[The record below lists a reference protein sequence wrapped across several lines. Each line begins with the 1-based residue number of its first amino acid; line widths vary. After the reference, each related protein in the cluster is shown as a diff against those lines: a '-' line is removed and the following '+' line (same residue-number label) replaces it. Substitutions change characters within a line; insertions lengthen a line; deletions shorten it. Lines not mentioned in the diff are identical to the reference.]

1 MALFGSARDASLV
14 RSVNR
19 ELINNFVDME
29 VAFYKLVLED
39 SRANI
44 YDESDNKVYYS
55 PMRIP
60 CLIEKGEK
68 NYVGDDAGYDSTREG
83 FFNFLRDDLKD
94 SNIKGNIGIG
104 HTRWATHGVPNDVN
118 AHPHSDNS
126 EEFAIIHNGIIEN
139 YAEIKKDLLEEGF
152 EFKSDTDTEVVAVE
166 LSRKWN
172 GQLLKTVTDVAK
184 NLEGTYALVVTTT
197 KEEGTIVAGRLMSP
211 LVLGVGENEV
221 FLASDSAA
229 ILEHTNKMIFLEN
242 GDFVEIKNGQYKL
255 FDSELNEIE
264 REIQEIDWE
273 VSEAEKLGH
282 DHFMYKEIL
291 EQSEV
296 IERTISGRLETTSKE
311 IPIKQDEASKY
322 EKIWIV
328 ACGTAYH
335 AGLFGKDL
343 FEKVLGVPVSVELAS
358 EFRYR
363 EPIVGENDLGIV
375 ISQSGETMDTI
386 AATELLKENGA
397 HVLAL
402 VNVVGSSLARMADSV
417 FYLHV
422 GPEIGVASTKAYL
435 GMLVGQLLLAKH
447 WDSANKLD
455 VSFDEIAE
463 LPKLIEETMDCE
475 KQIKDL
481 SEKIYKKNDIYFI
494 GRGLDYALAAEGAL
508 KLKEISYLHA
518 EALAAGELKHGT
530 LALIEDG
537 TPIIV
542 TASQNHLLD
551 KTTSNVQEV
560 IARGAYVI
568 AIGDNQS
575 EKLENISDEY
585 VTLPDSNE
593 ILTTVIS
600 IIPLQFIAYHVAN
613 LNGESIDQ
621 PRNLAKS
628 VTVE

>member
-1 MALFGSARDASLV
+1 MCGIIGYSGPKEPLPI
-14 RSVNR
+14 
-19 ELINNFVDME
+19 LISG
-29 VAFYKLVLED
+29 LSRLEY
-39 SRANI
+39 R
-44 YDESDNKVYYS
+44 
-55 PMRIP
+55 
-60 CLIEKGEK
+60 
-68 NYVGDDAGYDSTREG
+68 GYDSAGVALIDGDNLSIEKKEG
-83 FFNFLRDDLKD
+83 KLSVLKEHLEGTL
-94 SNIKGNIGIG
+94 IKGNIGIG
-104 HTRWATHGVPNDVN
+104 HTRWATHGVPSDVN
-118 AHPHSDNS
+118 AHPHADNAN
-126 EEFAIIHNGIIEN
+126 EFAIIHNGIIEN
-139 YAEIKKDLLEEGF
+139 YAELKDDLIQDDYSFISE
-152 EFKSDTDTEVVAVE
+152 TDTEVVAVE

-172 GQLLKTVTDVAK
+172 GELLDTVLDVAK
-184 NLEGTYALVVTTT
+184 SLEGTYALVVTST
-197 KEEGTIVAGRLMSP
+197 KQPGTIVAGRMMSP
-211 LVLGVGENEV
+211 LVLGVGEGEV

-229 ILEHTNKMIFLEN
+229 ILEYTNKMIFLEN
-242 GDFVEIKNGQYKL
+242 GDFVEINDGNYTLYDIEK
-255 FDSELNEIE
+255 NEIT
-264 REIQEIDWE
+264 RDIQVIDWE
-273 VSEAEKLGH
+273 VSEAEKAGH

-291 EQSEV
+291 EQAEV
-296 IERTISGRLETTSKE
+296 IERTITGRIEKNSTE
-311 IPIKQDEASKY
+311 IPIHLDKAKKF

-343 FEKVLGVPVSVELAS
+343 FEKVLGIPVSVELAS

-447 WDSANKLD
+447 WDSADKLD
-455 VSFDEIAE
+455 VSFDEISE
-463 LPKLIEETMDCE
+463 LPKLIDQTMACE
-475 KQIKDL
+475 KQIKDI

-537 TPIIV
+537 TPVIV

-575 EKLENISDEY
+575 KKLENISDEY

>member
-1 MALFGSARDASLV
+1 MCGIIGYSGPKQPLPILLDGLSR
-14 RSVNR
+14 
-19 ELINNFVDME
+19 
-29 VAFYKLVLED
+29 LEY
-39 SRANI
+39 R
-44 YDESDNKVYYS
+44 
-55 PMRIP
+55 
-60 CLIEKGEK
+60 
-68 NYVGDDAGYDSTREG
+68 GYDSAGIAITDGQNLTIEKKEG
-83 FFNFLRDDLKD
+83 KLQVLKD
-94 SNIKGNIGIG
+94 HLLNKEINGNIGIG
-104 HTRWATHGVPNDVN
+104 HTRWATHGVPSDEN
-118 AHPHSDNS
+118 AHPHYDRNKD
-126 EEFAIIHNGIIEN
+126 FAIIHNGIIEN
-139 YAEIKKDLLEEGF
+139 YAEMKEELQSDDYQF
-152 EFKSDTDTEVVAVE
+152 ESETDTEVVAVE
-166 LSRKWN
+166 LSKQWTGN
-172 GQLLKTVTDVAK
+172 LLETVCKVAK
-184 NLEGTYALVVTTT
+184 ELDGTYALVVTTT
-197 KEEGTIVAGRLMSP
+197 KQSDTIVAGRMMSP
-211 LVLGVGENEV
+211 LVLGVGEGEV

-242 GDFVEIKNGQYKL
+242 GDFVEIKDGSYQL
-255 FDSELNEIE
+255 FDINMNKIS
-264 REIQEIDWE
+264 REVQEIDWK
-273 VSEAEKLGH
+273 VSEAEKSGH

-291 EQSEV
+291 EQAEV
-296 IERTISGRLETTSKE
+296 IERTITGRLEIGSEE
-311 IPIKQDEASKY
+311 IPVDLNMAKQF

-386 AATELLKENGA
+386 AATELLKENNA

-417 FYLHV
+417 LYLHV

-447 WDSANKLD
+447 WDESENLETT
-455 VSFDEIAE
+455 FDEIKQ
-463 LPKLIEETMDCE
+463 LPLLIKETLKCE
-475 KQIKDL
+475 SQIKEI
-481 SEKIYKKNDIYFI
+481 SKSINEKKDIYFI

-530 LALIEDG
+530 LALIENG
-537 TPIIV
+537 TPVIV
-542 TASQNHLLD
+542 TASQHHLLD

-560 IARGAYVI
+560 KARGAYVI
-568 AIGDNQS
+568 AIGDNS
-575 EKLENISDEY
+575 SKKLQDISNDY
-585 VTLPDSNE
+585 VTLPEASE
-593 ILTTVIS
+593 MLSTIVS
-600 IIPLQFIAYHVAN
+600 IIPLQLIAYHVAN

>member
-1 MALFGSARDASLV
+1 MCGIIGYSGQ
-14 RSVNR
+14 R
-19 ELINNFVDME
+19 EPLPILLDG
-29 VAFYKLVLED
+29 LSRLEY
-39 SRANI
+39 R
-44 YDESDNKVYYS
+44 
-55 PMRIP
+55 
-60 CLIEKGEK
+60 
-68 NYVGDDAGYDSTREG
+68 GYDSAGIAIIDGESLTIEKKEG
-83 FFNFLRDDLKD
+83 KLQVLKD
-94 SNIKGNIGIG
+94 HLEDKEINGNIGIG
-104 HTRWATHGVPNDVN
+104 HTRWATHGVPSDEN
-118 AHPHSDNS
+118 AHPHYDNNQD
-126 EEFAIIHNGIIEN
+126 FAIIHNGIIEN
-139 YAEIKKDLLEEGF
+139 YAEMKEVLLNENN
-152 EFKSDTDTEVVAVE
+152 EFKSETDTEVVAVE
-166 LSRKWN
+166 LSRQWTGN
-172 GQLLKTVTDVAK
+172 LLETVCNVAK
-184 NLEGTYALVVTTT
+184 GLEGTYALVVTTI
-197 KEEGTIVAGRLMSP
+197 KEPETIVAGRMMSP
-211 LVLGVGENEV
+211 LVLGVGEDEV

-242 GDFVEIKNGQYKL
+242 GDFVEIKNGQYQL
-255 FDSELNEIE
+255 FDIDMNEIT
-264 REIQEIDWE
+264 REVQVIDWE
-273 VSEAEKLGH
+273 VSEAEKSGH

-296 IERTISGRLETTSKE
+296 IERTITGRLELGSE
-311 IPIKQDEASKY
+311 QIPIDLEHAKKF

-343 FEKVLGVPVSVELAS
+343 FEKVLGIPVSVELAS

-363 EPIVGENDLGIV
+363 EPIVGKNDLGIV

-386 AATELLKENGA
+386 AATELLKDNGS

-417 FYLHV
+417 LYLHV

-447 WDSANKLD
+447 WDEFNKLD
-455 VSFDEIAE
+455 TSFDEISE
-463 LPKLIEETMDCE
+463 LPFLIKKALECE
-475 KQIKDL
+475 PQIKEISKSIND
-481 SEKIYKKNDIYFI
+481 KKDIYFI

-530 LALIEDG
+530 LALIEKG
-537 TPIIV
+537 TPVVV
-542 TASQNHLLD
+542 TASQHHLLD

-560 IARGAYVI
+560 KARGAFVI
-568 AIGDNQS
+568 AIGDNS
-575 EKLENISDEY
+575 SKKLQDISDNY
-585 VTLPDSNE
+585 VTLPEASE
-593 ILTTVIS
+593 MLSTIIS

>member
-1 MALFGSARDASLV
+1 MCGIIGYSGPKQPLPIL
-14 RSVNR
+14 
-19 ELINNFVDME
+19 
-29 VAFYKLVLED
+29 LEGL
-39 SRANI
+39 SRLE
-44 YDESDNKVYYS
+44 Y
-55 PMRIP
+55 R
-60 CLIEKGEK
+60 
-68 NYVGDDAGYDSTREG
+68 GYDSAGIAITDGPNLTIEKKEG
-83 FFNFLRDDLKD
+83 KLQVLKD
-94 SNIKGNIGIG
+94 HLLDKEINGNIGIG
-104 HTRWATHGVPNDVN
+104 HTRWATHGVPSDEN
-118 AHPHSDNS
+118 AHPHYDRNKD
-126 EEFAIIHNGIIEN
+126 FAIIHNGIIEN
-139 YAEIKKDLLEEGF
+139 YAEMKEELQSDDYQF
-152 EFKSDTDTEVVAVE
+152 ESETDTEVVAVE
-166 LSRKWN
+166 LSKQWTGN
-172 GQLLKTVTDVAK
+172 LLETVCKVAK
-184 NLEGTYALVVTTT
+184 ELDGTYALVVTTT
-197 KEEGTIVAGRLMSP
+197 KQSDTIVAGRMMSP
-211 LVLGVGENEV
+211 LVLGVGEGEV

-242 GDFVEIKNGQYKL
+242 GDFVEIKDGSYQL
-255 FDSELNEIE
+255 FDINMNKIS
-264 REIQEIDWE
+264 REVQEIDWK
-273 VSEAEKLGH
+273 VSEAEKSGH

-291 EQSEV
+291 EQAEV
-296 IERTISGRLETTSKE
+296 IERTITGRLEIGSEE
-311 IPIKQDEASKY
+311 IPVDLNKAKQF

-363 EPIVGENDLGIV
+363 EPIVGKNDLGIV

-386 AATELLKENGA
+386 AATELLKENNA

-417 FYLHV
+417 LYLHV

-447 WDSANKLD
+447 WDESENLETT
-455 VSFDEIAE
+455 FDEIKQ
-463 LPKLIEETMDCE
+463 LPSLIKETLKCE
-475 KQIKDL
+475 TQIKEI
-481 SEKIYKKNDIYFI
+481 SKSINEKKDIYFI

-530 LALIEDG
+530 LALIENG
-537 TPIIV
+537 TPVIV
-542 TASQNHLLD
+542 TASQHHLLD

-560 IARGAYVI
+560 KARGAYVI
-568 AIGDNQS
+568 AIGDNS
-575 EKLENISDEY
+575 SKKLQDISNDY
-585 VTLPDSNE
+585 VTLPEASE
-593 ILTTVIS
+593 MLSTIVS

>member
-1 MALFGSARDASLV
+1 MCGIVGYSGPKEPLPI
-14 RSVNR
+14 
-19 ELINNFVDME
+19 LING
-29 VAFYKLVLED
+29 LSRLEY
-39 SRANI
+39 R
-44 YDESDNKVYYS
+44 
-55 PMRIP
+55 
-60 CLIEKGEK
+60 
-68 NYVGDDAGYDSTREG
+68 GYDSAGIAISDGSKITIEKKEG
-83 FFNFLRDDLKD
+83 KLNVLKD
-94 SNIKGNIGIG
+94 HLKNNPVSGNIGIG

-118 AHPHSDNS
+118 AHPHSDNG
-126 EEFAIIHNGIIEN
+126 EEFAVIHNGIIEN
-139 YAEIKKDLLEEGF
+139 YAEIKKDLLKEGF
-152 EFKSDTDTEVVAVE
+152 VFKSDTDTEVVAVE

-172 GQLLKTVTDVAK
+172 GELLKTVIDVAK
-184 NLEGTYALVVTTT
+184 TLDGTYALVVTTT

-211 LVLGVGENEV
+211 LVLGVGDNEV

-229 ILEHTNKMIFLEN
+229 ILEHTKKMIFLEN

-255 FDSELNEIE
+255 FDSDLNEIE

-273 VSEAEKLGH
+273 VSEAEKAGY

-291 EQSEV
+291 EQAEV
-296 IERTISGRLETTSKE
+296 IERTISGRLEIGSEE
-311 IPIKQDEASKY
+311 IPIDLNKAKGF

-386 AATELLKENGA
+386 AATELLKENGS

-447 WDSANKLD
+447 WDSEGKLD
-455 VSFDEIAE
+455 TSFDEIKQ
-463 LPKLIEETMDCE
+463 LPSLIEKTFECE
-475 KQIKDL
+475 DQVK
-481 SEKIYKKNDIYFI
+481 KISNSINNKNDIYFI

-530 LALIEDG
+530 LALIEEG

-542 TASQNHLLD
+542 TASQHHLLD

-560 IARGAYVI
+560 KARGAYVI
-568 AIGDNQS
+568 AVGDS
-575 EKLENISDEY
+575 TSKKLQDISNDY
-585 VTLPDSNE
+585 ITLPEASE
-593 ILTTVIS
+593 MLSTVIS

>member
-1 MALFGSARDASLV
+1 MCGIIGYSGPKEPLPI
-14 RSVNR
+14 
-19 ELINNFVDME
+19 LISG
-29 VAFYKLVLED
+29 LSRLEY
-39 SRANI
+39 R
-44 YDESDNKVYYS
+44 
-55 PMRIP
+55 
-60 CLIEKGEK
+60 
-68 NYVGDDAGYDSTREG
+68 GYDSAGVALIDGDNLSIEKKEG
-83 FFNFLRDDLKD
+83 KLSVLKEHLEGTL
-94 SNIKGNIGIG
+94 IKGNIGIG
-104 HTRWATHGVPNDVN
+104 HTRWATHGVPSDVN
-118 AHPHSDNS
+118 AHPHADNAN
-126 EEFAIIHNGIIEN
+126 EFAIIHNGIIEN
-139 YAEIKKDLLEEGF
+139 YAELKDDLIQDDYSFISE
-152 EFKSDTDTEVVAVE
+152 TDTEVVAVE

-172 GQLLKTVTDVAK
+172 GELLDTVLDVAK
-184 NLEGTYALVVTTT
+184 SLDGTYALVVTST
-197 KEEGTIVAGRLMSP
+197 KQPGTIVAGRMMSP
-211 LVLGVGENEV
+211 LVLGVGEGEV

-229 ILEHTNKMIFLEN
+229 ILEYTNKMIFLEN
-242 GDFVEIKNGQYKL
+242 GDFVEINDGNYTLYDIEK
-255 FDSELNEIE
+255 NEIT
-264 REIQEIDWE
+264 RDIQVIDWE
-273 VSEAEKLGH
+273 VSEAEKAGH

-291 EQSEV
+291 EQAEV
-296 IERTISGRLETTSKE
+296 IERTITGRIEKNSTE
-311 IPIKQDEASKY
+311 IPIHLDKAKKF

-447 WDSANKLD
+447 WDSADKLD
-455 VSFDEIAE
+455 VSFDEISE
-463 LPKLIEETMDCE
+463 LPKLIDQTMACE
-475 KQIKDL
+475 KQIKDI

-537 TPIIV
+537 TPVIV

>member
-1 MALFGSARDASLV
+1 MCGIVGYSGPKEPLPILLGGLSR
-14 RSVNR
+14 
-19 ELINNFVDME
+19 
-29 VAFYKLVLED
+29 LEY
-39 SRANI
+39 R
-44 YDESDNKVYYS
+44 
-55 PMRIP
+55 
-60 CLIEKGEK
+60 
-68 NYVGDDAGYDSTREG
+68 GYDSAGIAILNNTDLIVEKKEG
-83 FFNFLRDDLKD
+83 KLSSLVQHLKGKT
-94 SNIKGNIGIG
+94 IKGNIGIG
-104 HTRWATHGVPNDVN
+104 HTRWATHGVPSDKN
-118 AHPHSDNS
+118 AHPHSDNQN
-126 EEFAIIHNGIIEN
+126 EFAIIHNGIVEN
-139 YAEIKKDLLEEGF
+139 YSEMKNELIEQGYTF
-152 EFKSDTDTEVVAVE
+152 SSDTDTEVVAVE
-166 LSRKWN
+166 LSKEWS
-172 GQLLKTVTDVAK
+172 GDLLETVLNVAK
-184 NLEGTYALVVTTT
+184 KLEGTYALVVTTV
-197 KEEGTIVAGRLMSP
+197 KQPDVIVAGRMMSP
-211 LVLGVGENEV
+211 LVLGVGDDEV

-242 GDFVEIKNGQYKL
+242 GDFVKIENGRFEL
-255 FDSELNEIE
+255 FDINKNKIS
-264 REIQEIDWE
+264 REIQVIDWE
-273 VSEAEKLGH
+273 VSEAEKGGH

-291 EQSEV
+291 EQPEV
-296 IERTISGRLETTSKE
+296 IERTISGRLAGIESDIPISKE
-311 IPIKQDEASKY
+311 EAQKF

-363 EPIVGENDLGIV
+363 EPIVGKNDLGIV

-386 AATELLKENGA
+386 AATELLKENDA
-397 HVLAL
+397 HVLAF

-417 FYLHV
+417 LYLHV

-435 GMLVGQLLLAKH
+435 GMLIGQLLVAKH
-447 WDSANKLD
+447 WDEENKLNI
-455 VSFDEIAE
+455 SYDEINE
-463 LPKLIEETMDCE
+463 LPKLIQETLNCE
-475 KQIKDL
+475 DQIKSL
-481 SEKIYKKNDIYFI
+481 SKKISKKKDIYFI

-530 LALIEDG
+530 LALIEDD
-537 TPIIV
+537 TPVIV

-568 AIGDNQS
+568 SIGDNS
-575 EKLENISDEY
+575 SKKLEDISNQY
-585 VTLPDSNE
+585 VTLP
-593 ILTTVIS
+593 TTSEVLSTIIS

>member
-1 MALFGSARDASLV
+1 MCGIIGYSGQRKPLPILLDGLSR
-14 RSVNR
+14 
-19 ELINNFVDME
+19 
-29 VAFYKLVLED
+29 LEY
-39 SRANI
+39 R
-44 YDESDNKVYYS
+44 
-55 PMRIP
+55 
-60 CLIEKGEK
+60 
-68 NYVGDDAGYDSTREG
+68 GYDSAGIAIIDGESLTIEKKEG
-83 FFNFLRDDLKD
+83 KLQVLKD
-94 SNIKGNIGIG
+94 HLVDKEINGNIGIG
-104 HTRWATHGVPNDVN
+104 HTRWATHGVPSDEN
-118 AHPHSDNS
+118 AHPHYDNNQD
-126 EEFAIIHNGIIEN
+126 FAIIHNGIIEN
-139 YAEIKKDLLEEGF
+139 YAEMKEVLLNENN
-152 EFKSDTDTEVVAVE
+152 EFKSETDTEVVAVE
-166 LSRKWN
+166 LSRQWTGN
-172 GQLLKTVTDVAK
+172 LLETVCNVAK
-184 NLEGTYALVVTTT
+184 GLEGTYALVVTTI
-197 KEEGTIVAGRLMSP
+197 KEPETIVAGRMMSP
-211 LVLGVGENEV
+211 LVLGVGEDEV

-242 GDFVEIKNGQYKL
+242 GDFVEIKNGQYQL
-255 FDSELNEIE
+255 FDIDMNEIT
-264 REIQEIDWE
+264 REVQIIDWE
-273 VSEAEKLGH
+273 VSEAEKSGH

-296 IERTISGRLETTSKE
+296 IERTITGRLELGSE
-311 IPIKQDEASKY
+311 QIPIDLEHAKKF

-343 FEKVLGVPVSVELAS
+343 FEKVLGIPVSVELAS

-363 EPIVGENDLGIV
+363 EPIVGKNDLGIV

-386 AATELLKENGA
+386 AATELLKDNGS

-417 FYLHV
+417 LYLHV

-447 WDSANKLD
+447 WDEFNKLET
-455 VSFDEIAE
+455 SFDEISE
-463 LPKLIEETMDCE
+463 LPFLIRKALECE
-475 KQIKDL
+475 PQIKEISKSIND
-481 SEKIYKKNDIYFI
+481 KKDIYFI

-530 LALIEDG
+530 LALIEKG
-537 TPIIV
+537 TPVVV
-542 TASQNHLLD
+542 TASQHHLLD

-560 IARGAYVI
+560 KARGAYVI
-568 AIGDNQS
+568 AIGDNS
-575 EKLENISDEY
+575 SKKLQDISDNY
-585 VTLPDSNE
+585 VTLPEASE
-593 ILTTVIS
+593 MLSTIIS

>member
-1 MALFGSARDASLV
+1 MCGIVGYSGPKEPLPILLGGLSR
-14 RSVNR
+14 
-19 ELINNFVDME
+19 
-29 VAFYKLVLED
+29 LEY
-39 SRANI
+39 R
-44 YDESDNKVYYS
+44 
-55 PMRIP
+55 
-60 CLIEKGEK
+60 
-68 NYVGDDAGYDSTREG
+68 GYDSSGIAILNNNELIVEKKEG
-83 FFNFLRDDLKD
+83 KLSSLIQHLDGKT
-94 SNIKGNIGIG
+94 IKGSIGIG
-104 HTRWATHGVPNDVN
+104 HTRWATHGVPSDKN
-118 AHPHSDNS
+118 AHPHSDNQN
-126 EEFAIIHNGIIEN
+126 EFAIIHNGIVEN
-139 YAEIKKDLLEEGF
+139 YSEMKNELIEQGYTF
-152 EFKSDTDTEVVAVE
+152 SSDTDTEVVAVE
-166 LSRKWN
+166 LSKEWS
-172 GQLLKTVTDVAK
+172 GDLLETVLNVAK
-184 NLEGTYALVVTTT
+184 KLEGTYALVVTTV
-197 KEEGTIVAGRLMSP
+197 KQPDVIVAGRMMSP
-211 LVLGVGENEV
+211 LVLGVGDDEV

-242 GDFVEIKNGQYKL
+242 GDFVKIENGHFEL
-255 FDSELNEIE
+255 FDINKNKIS
-264 REIQEIDWE
+264 REIQVIDWE
-273 VSEAEKLGH
+273 VSEAEKGGH

-291 EQSEV
+291 EQPEV
-296 IERTISGRLETTSKE
+296 IERTISGRLAGIESDIPISKE
-311 IPIKQDEASKY
+311 EAQKF

-363 EPIVGENDLGIV
+363 EPIVGKNDLGIV

-386 AATELLKENGA
+386 AATELLKENDA
-397 HVLAL
+397 HVLAF
-402 VNVVGSSLARMADSV
+402 VNVVGSSLARIADSV
-417 FYLHV
+417 LYLHV

-435 GMLVGQLLLAKH
+435 GMLIGQLLVAKH
-447 WDSANKLD
+447 WDEENKLNI
-455 VSFDEIAE
+455 SYDEINE
-463 LPKLIEETMDCE
+463 LPKLIQETLNCE
-475 KQIKDL
+475 DQIKSL
-481 SEKIYKKNDIYFI
+481 SKKISKKKDIYFI

-530 LALIEDG
+530 LALIEDD
-537 TPIIV
+537 TPVIV

-568 AIGDNQS
+568 SIGDNS
-575 EKLENISDEY
+575 SKKLEDISNEY
-585 VTLPDSNE
+585 VTLP
-593 ILTTVIS
+593 TTSEVLSTIIS

>member
-1 MALFGSARDASLV
+1 MCGIIGYSGPKEPLPI
-14 RSVNR
+14 
-19 ELINNFVDME
+19 LISG
-29 VAFYKLVLED
+29 LSRLEY
-39 SRANI
+39 R
-44 YDESDNKVYYS
+44 
-55 PMRIP
+55 
-60 CLIEKGEK
+60 
-68 NYVGDDAGYDSTREG
+68 GYDSAGVALIDGDNLSIEKKEG
-83 FFNFLRDDLKD
+83 KLSVLKEHLEGTL
-94 SNIKGNIGIG
+94 IKGNIGIG
-104 HTRWATHGVPNDVN
+104 HTRWATHGVPSDVN
-118 AHPHSDNS
+118 AHPHADNAN
-126 EEFAIIHNGIIEN
+126 EFAIIHNGIIEN
-139 YAEIKKDLLEEGF
+139 YAELKDDLIQDDYSFISE
-152 EFKSDTDTEVVAVE
+152 TDTEVVAVE

-172 GQLLKTVTDVAK
+172 GELLDTVLDVAK
-184 NLEGTYALVVTTT
+184 SLEGTYALVVTST
-197 KEEGTIVAGRLMSP
+197 KQPGTIVAGRMMSP
-211 LVLGVGENEV
+211 LVLGVGEGEV

-229 ILEHTNKMIFLEN
+229 ILEYTNKMIFLEN
-242 GDFVEIKNGQYKL
+242 GDFVEINDGNYTLYDIEK
-255 FDSELNEIE
+255 NEIT
-264 REIQEIDWE
+264 RDIQVIDWE
-273 VSEAEKLGH
+273 VSEAEKAGH

-291 EQSEV
+291 EQAEV
-296 IERTISGRLETTSKE
+296 IERTITGRIEKNSTE
-311 IPIKQDEASKY
+311 IPIHIDKAKKF

-343 FEKVLGVPVSVELAS
+343 FEKVLGIPVSVELAS

-447 WDSANKLD
+447 WDSADKLD
-455 VSFDEIAE
+455 VSFDEISE
-463 LPKLIEETMDCE
+463 LPKLIDQTMACE
-475 KQIKDL
+475 KQIKDI

-537 TPIIV
+537 TPVIV

-575 EKLENISDEY
+575 KKLENISDEY

>member
-1 MALFGSARDASLV
+1 MCGIIGYSGPKQPLPILLGGLSR
-14 RSVNR
+14 
-19 ELINNFVDME
+19 
-29 VAFYKLVLED
+29 LEY
-39 SRANI
+39 R
-44 YDESDNKVYYS
+44 
-55 PMRIP
+55 
-60 CLIEKGEK
+60 
-68 NYVGDDAGYDSTREG
+68 GYDSAGIAISDGENIIIEKKEG
-83 FFNFLRDDLKD
+83 KLQVLKD
-94 SNIKGNIGIG
+94 HLLDTKIKGNIGIG
-104 HTRWATHGVPNDVN
+104 HTRWATHGVPSDEN
-118 AHPHSDNS
+118 AHPHYDNNQD
-126 EEFAIIHNGIIEN
+126 FAIIHNGIIEN
-139 YAEIKKDLLEEGF
+139 YAEIKEELQKEDYQF
-152 EFKSDTDTEVVAVE
+152 ESETDTEVVAVE
-166 LSRKWN
+166 LSRQWTGN
-172 GQLLKTVTDVAK
+172 LLETVCKVAK
-184 NLEGTYALVVTTT
+184 ELDGTYALVVTTT
-197 KEEGTIVAGRLMSP
+197 KQSNTIVAGRMMSP
-211 LVLGVGENEV
+211 LVLGVGDGEV

-242 GDFVEIKNGQYKL
+242 GDFVEIKNGNYQL
-255 FDSELNEIE
+255 FDINMNKVT
-264 REIQEIDWE
+264 RDIQEIDWE
-273 VSEAEKLGH
+273 VSEAEKSGH
-282 DHFMYKEIL
+282 DHYMYKEIL

-296 IERTISGRLETTSKE
+296 IERTIAGRLEVGSEE
-311 IPIKQDEASKY
+311 IPIDLKKAKQF

-386 AATELLKENGA
+386 AATELLKENNS

-417 FYLHV
+417 LYLHV

-447 WDSANKLD
+447 WDESNKLETT
-455 VSFDEIAE
+455 FNEIKQ
-463 LPKLIEETMDCE
+463 LPSLIKETLKCE
-475 KQIKDL
+475 AQIKEI
-481 SEKIYKKNDIYFI
+481 SKSINEKKDIYFI

-530 LALIEDG
+530 LALIQDG
-537 TPIIV
+537 TPVIV
-542 TASQNHLLD
+542 TASQHHLLD

-560 IARGAYVI
+560 KARGAYVI
-568 AIGDNQS
+568 AIGDNS
-575 EKLENISDEY
+575 SKKLKDISDDY
-585 VTLPDSNE
+585 VTLPEASE
-593 ILTTVIS
+593 MLSTIVS

>member
-1 MALFGSARDASLV
+1 MCGIVGYSGPKEPLPILLGGLSRLEYRGYDSAGIAILNNNDLIVEKKEGKLASLV
-14 RSVNR
+14 QH
-19 ELINNFVDME
+19 
-29 VAFYKLVLED
+29 LEG
-39 SRANI
+39 
-44 YDESDNKVYYS
+44 K
-55 PMRIP
+55 
-60 CLIEKGEK
+60 
-68 NYVGDDAGYDSTREG
+68 T
-83 FFNFLRDDLKD
+83 
-94 SNIKGNIGIG
+94 IKGNIGIG
-104 HTRWATHGVPNDVN
+104 HTRWATHGVPSDKN
-118 AHPHSDNS
+118 AHPHSDNQN
-126 EEFAIIHNGIIEN
+126 EFAIIHNGIVEN
-139 YAEIKKDLLEEGF
+139 YSEMKNELIEQGYTF
-152 EFKSDTDTEVVAVE
+152 SSDTDTEVVAVE
-166 LSRKWN
+166 LSKEWS
-172 GQLLKTVTDVAK
+172 GDLLETVLNVAK
-184 NLEGTYALVVTTT
+184 KLEGTYALVVTTV
-197 KEEGTIVAGRLMSP
+197 KQPDVIVAGRMMSP
-211 LVLGVGENEV
+211 LVLGVGDDEV

-242 GDFVEIKNGQYKL
+242 GDFVKIENGHFEL
-255 FDSELNEIE
+255 FDINKNKIS
-264 REIQEIDWE
+264 REIQVIDWE
-273 VSEAEKLGH
+273 VSEAEKGGH

-291 EQSEV
+291 EQPEV
-296 IERTISGRLETTSKE
+296 IERTISGRLAGIESD
-311 IPIKQDEASKY
+311 IPINREEAQKF

-363 EPIVGENDLGIV
+363 EPIVGKNDLGIV

-386 AATELLKENGA
+386 AATELLKENDA
-397 HVLAL
+397 HVLAF
-402 VNVVGSSLARMADSV
+402 VNVVGSSLARIADSV
-417 FYLHV
+417 LYLHV

-435 GMLVGQLLLAKH
+435 GMLIGQLLVAKH
-447 WDSANKLD
+447 WDEENKLNI
-455 VSFDEIAE
+455 SYDEINE
-463 LPKLIEETMDCE
+463 LPKLIQETLNCE
-475 KQIKDL
+475 DQIKSL
-481 SEKIYKKNDIYFI
+481 SKKISKKKDIYFI

-530 LALIEDG
+530 LALIEDD
-537 TPIIV
+537 TPVIV

-568 AIGDNQS
+568 SIGDNS
-575 EKLENISDEY
+575 SKKLEDISNEY
-585 VTLPDSNE
+585 VTLP
-593 ILTTVIS
+593 TTSEVLSTIIS

>member
-1 MALFGSARDASLV
+1 MCGIIGYSGPKQPLPILLAGLSR
-14 RSVNR
+14 
-19 ELINNFVDME
+19 
-29 VAFYKLVLED
+29 LEY
-39 SRANI
+39 R
-44 YDESDNKVYYS
+44 
-55 PMRIP
+55 
-60 CLIEKGEK
+60 
-68 NYVGDDAGYDSTREG
+68 GYDSAGIAITDGKNLIIEKKQG
-83 FFNFLRDDLKD
+83 KLQVLKD
-94 SNIKGNIGIG
+94 HLSDKKINGNIGIG
-104 HTRWATHGVPNDVN
+104 HTRWATHGVPSDEN
-118 AHPHSDNS
+118 AHPHYDNNQD
-126 EEFAIIHNGIIEN
+126 FAIIHNGIIEN
-139 YAEIKKDLLEEGF
+139 YDEMKEELLKEDYQF
-152 EFKSDTDTEVVAVE
+152 ESETDTEVVAVE
-166 LSRKWN
+166 LSKRWTGN
-172 GQLLKTVTDVAK
+172 LLETVCQVAK
-184 NLEGTYALVVTTT
+184 NLDGTYALVVTTV
-197 KEEGTIVAGRLMSP
+197 KQPDTIVAGRMMSP
-211 LVLGVGENEV
+211 LVLGVGEGEV

-242 GDFVEIKNGQYKL
+242 GDFVEIKDGNYEL
-255 FDSELNEIE
+255 FDINMNKIS

-273 VSEAEKLGH
+273 VSEAEKSGH

-291 EQSEV
+291 EQAEV
-296 IERTISGRLETTSKE
+296 IERTITGRLEVGSEE
-311 IPIKQDEASKY
+311 IPVDLKQAKEF

-343 FEKVLGVPVSVELAS
+343 FEKVLGVSVSVELAS

-363 EPIVGENDLGIV
+363 EPIVGENDLAIV

-386 AATELLKENGA
+386 AATELLKENNA

-417 FYLHV
+417 LYLHV

-447 WDSANKLD
+447 WDESSKLETT
-455 VSFDEIAE
+455 FEEIKQ
-463 LPKLIEETMDCE
+463 LPSLIKETLKCE
-475 KQIKDL
+475 SEIKEI
-481 SEKIYKKNDIYFI
+481 SKSINNHKDIYFI

-537 TPIIV
+537 TPVIV
-542 TASQNHLLD
+542 TASQHHLLD

-560 IARGAYVI
+560 KARGAFVI
-568 AIGDNQS
+568 AIGNNS
-575 EKLENISDEY
+575 SKKLQDISNDY
-585 VTLPDSNE
+585 VTLPEASE
-593 ILTTVIS
+593 MLSTIVS

>member
-1 MALFGSARDASLV
+1 MCGIVGYSGPKEPLPILLGGLSR
-14 RSVNR
+14 
-19 ELINNFVDME
+19 
-29 VAFYKLVLED
+29 LEY
-39 SRANI
+39 R
-44 YDESDNKVYYS
+44 
-55 PMRIP
+55 
-60 CLIEKGEK
+60 
-68 NYVGDDAGYDSTREG
+68 GYDSSGIAILNNNELIVEKKEG
-83 FFNFLRDDLKD
+83 KLSSLIQHLDGKT
-94 SNIKGNIGIG
+94 IKGSIGIG
-104 HTRWATHGVPNDVN
+104 HTRWATHGVPSDKN
-118 AHPHSDNS
+118 AHPHSDNQN
-126 EEFAIIHNGIIEN
+126 EFAIIHNGIVEN
-139 YAEIKKDLLEEGF
+139 YSEMKNELIEQGYTF
-152 EFKSDTDTEVVAVE
+152 SSDTDTEVVAVE
-166 LSRKWN
+166 LSKEWS
-172 GQLLKTVTDVAK
+172 GDLLETVLNVAK
-184 NLEGTYALVVTTT
+184 KLEGTYALVVTTV
-197 KEEGTIVAGRLMSP
+197 KQPDVIVAGRMMSP
-211 LVLGVGENEV
+211 LVLGVGDDEV

-242 GDFVEIKNGQYKL
+242 GDFVKIENGHFEL
-255 FDSELNEIE
+255 FDINKNKIS
-264 REIQEIDWE
+264 REIQVIDWE
-273 VSEAEKLGH
+273 VSEAEKGGH

-291 EQSEV
+291 EQPEV
-296 IERTISGRLETTSKE
+296 IERTISGRLAGSESDIPISKE
-311 IPIKQDEASKY
+311 EAQKF

-363 EPIVGENDLGIV
+363 EPIVGKNDLGIV

-386 AATELLKENGA
+386 AATELLKENDA
-397 HVLAL
+397 HVLAF

-417 FYLHV
+417 LYLHV

-435 GMLVGQLLLAKH
+435 GMLIGQLLVAKH
-447 WDSANKLD
+447 WDEENKLNI
-455 VSFDEIAE
+455 SYDEING
-463 LPKLIEETMDCE
+463 LPKLIQETLNCE
-475 KQIKDL
+475 DQIKRL
-481 SEKIYKKNDIYFI
+481 SKKISKKKDIYFI

-530 LALIEDG
+530 LALIEDD
-537 TPIIV
+537 TPVIV

-568 AIGDNQS
+568 SIGDNS
-575 EKLENISDEY
+575 SKKLEDISNEY
-585 VTLPDSNE
+585 VTLP
-593 ILTTVIS
+593 TTSEVLSTIIS

>member
-1 MALFGSARDASLV
+1 MCGIIGYSGPKQPLPILLDGLSR
-14 RSVNR
+14 
-19 ELINNFVDME
+19 
-29 VAFYKLVLED
+29 LEY
-39 SRANI
+39 R
-44 YDESDNKVYYS
+44 
-55 PMRIP
+55 
-60 CLIEKGEK
+60 
-68 NYVGDDAGYDSTREG
+68 GYDSAGIAITDGQNLTIEKKEG
-83 FFNFLRDDLKD
+83 KLQVLKD
-94 SNIKGNIGIG
+94 HLLDKEINGNIGIG
-104 HTRWATHGVPNDVN
+104 HTRWATHGVPSDEN
-118 AHPHSDNS
+118 AHPHYDRNKD
-126 EEFAIIHNGIIEN
+126 FAIIHNGIIEN
-139 YAEIKKDLLEEGF
+139 YAEMKEELQSDDYQF
-152 EFKSDTDTEVVAVE
+152 ESETDTEVVAVE
-166 LSRKWN
+166 LSKQWTGN
-172 GQLLKTVTDVAK
+172 LLETVCKVAK
-184 NLEGTYALVVTTT
+184 ELDGTYALVVTTT
-197 KEEGTIVAGRLMSP
+197 KQSDTIVAGRMMSP
-211 LVLGVGENEV
+211 LVLGVGEGEV

-242 GDFVEIKNGQYKL
+242 GDFVEIKDGSYQL
-255 FDSELNEIE
+255 FDINMNKIS
-264 REIQEIDWE
+264 REVQEIDWK
-273 VSEAEKLGH
+273 VSEAEKSGH

-291 EQSEV
+291 EQAEV
-296 IERTISGRLETTSKE
+296 IERTITGRLEIGSEE
-311 IPIKQDEASKY
+311 IPVDLNKAKQF

-386 AATELLKENGA
+386 AATELLKENNA

-417 FYLHV
+417 LYLHV

-447 WDSANKLD
+447 WDESENLETT
-455 VSFDEIAE
+455 FDEIKQ
-463 LPKLIEETMDCE
+463 LPFLIKETLKCE
-475 KQIKDL
+475 SQIKEI
-481 SEKIYKKNDIYFI
+481 SKSINEKKDIYFI

-530 LALIEDG
+530 LALIENG
-537 TPIIV
+537 TPVIV
-542 TASQNHLLD
+542 TASQHHLLD

-560 IARGAYVI
+560 KARGAYVI
-568 AIGDNQS
+568 AIGDNS
-575 EKLENISDEY
+575 SKKLQDISNDY
-585 VTLPDSNE
+585 VTLPEASE
-593 ILTTVIS
+593 MLSTIVS

>member
-1 MALFGSARDASLV
+1 MCGIIGYSGPKQPLPIL
-14 RSVNR
+14 
-19 ELINNFVDME
+19 
-29 VAFYKLVLED
+29 LEGL
-39 SRANI
+39 SRLE
-44 YDESDNKVYYS
+44 Y
-55 PMRIP
+55 R
-60 CLIEKGEK
+60 
-68 NYVGDDAGYDSTREG
+68 GYDSAGIAITDGPNLTIEKKEG
-83 FFNFLRDDLKD
+83 KLQVLKD
-94 SNIKGNIGIG
+94 HLLNKEINGNIGIG
-104 HTRWATHGVPNDVN
+104 HTRWATHGVPSDEN
-118 AHPHSDNS
+118 AHPHYDRNKD
-126 EEFAIIHNGIIEN
+126 FAIIHNGIIEN
-139 YAEIKKDLLEEGF
+139 YAEMKEELQSDDYQF
-152 EFKSDTDTEVVAVE
+152 ESETDTEVVAVE
-166 LSRKWN
+166 LSKQWTGN
-172 GQLLKTVTDVAK
+172 LLETVCKVAK
-184 NLEGTYALVVTTT
+184 ELDGTYALVVTTT
-197 KEEGTIVAGRLMSP
+197 KQSDTIVAGRMMSP
-211 LVLGVGENEV
+211 LVLGVGEGEV

-242 GDFVEIKNGQYKL
+242 GDFVEIKDGSYQL
-255 FDSELNEIE
+255 FDINMNKIS
-264 REIQEIDWE
+264 REVQEIDWE
-273 VSEAEKLGH
+273 VSEAEKSGH

-291 EQSEV
+291 EQAEV
-296 IERTISGRLETTSKE
+296 IERTITGRLEIGSEE
-311 IPIKQDEASKY
+311 IPVDLNKAKQF

-363 EPIVGENDLGIV
+363 EPIVGKNDLGIV

-386 AATELLKENGA
+386 AATELLKENNA

-417 FYLHV
+417 LYLHV

-447 WDSANKLD
+447 WDESENLETT
-455 VSFDEIAE
+455 FDEIKQ
-463 LPKLIEETMDCE
+463 LPSLIKETLKCE
-475 KQIKDL
+475 TQIKEI
-481 SEKIYKKNDIYFI
+481 SKSMNEKKDIYFI

-530 LALIEDG
+530 LALIENG
-537 TPIIV
+537 TPVIV
-542 TASQNHLLD
+542 TASQHHLLD

-560 IARGAYVI
+560 KARGAYVI
-568 AIGDNQS
+568 AIGDNS
-575 EKLENISDEY
+575 SKKLQDISNDY
-585 VTLPDSNE
+585 VTLPEASE
-593 ILTTVIS
+593 MLSTIVS

>member
-1 MALFGSARDASLV
+1 MCGIIGYSGPKQPLPILLDGLSR
-14 RSVNR
+14 
-19 ELINNFVDME
+19 
-29 VAFYKLVLED
+29 LEY
-39 SRANI
+39 R
-44 YDESDNKVYYS
+44 
-55 PMRIP
+55 
-60 CLIEKGEK
+60 
-68 NYVGDDAGYDSTREG
+68 GYDSAGIAITDGQNLTIEKKEG
-83 FFNFLRDDLKD
+83 KLQVLKD
-94 SNIKGNIGIG
+94 HLFDKEINGNIGIG
-104 HTRWATHGVPNDVN
+104 HTRWATHGVPSDEN
-118 AHPHSDNS
+118 AHPHYDRNKD
-126 EEFAIIHNGIIEN
+126 FAIIHNGIIEN
-139 YAEIKKDLLEEGF
+139 YAEMKEKLQSDDYQF
-152 EFKSDTDTEVVAVE
+152 ESETDTEVVAVE
-166 LSRKWN
+166 LSKQWTGN
-172 GQLLKTVTDVAK
+172 LLETVCKVAK
-184 NLEGTYALVVTTT
+184 ELDGTYALVVTTT
-197 KEEGTIVAGRLMSP
+197 KQSDTIVAGRMMSP
-211 LVLGVGENEV
+211 LVLGVGEGEV

-242 GDFVEIKNGQYKL
+242 GDFVEIKDGSYQL
-255 FDSELNEIE
+255 FDINMNKIS
-264 REIQEIDWE
+264 REVQEIDWK
-273 VSEAEKLGH
+273 VSEAEKSGH

-291 EQSEV
+291 EQAEV
-296 IERTISGRLETTSKE
+296 IERTITGRLEIGSEE
-311 IPIKQDEASKY
+311 IPVDLNKAKQF

-386 AATELLKENGA
+386 AATELLKENNA

-417 FYLHV
+417 LYLHV

-447 WDSANKLD
+447 WDESENLETT
-455 VSFDEIAE
+455 FDEIKQ
-463 LPKLIEETMDCE
+463 LPSLIKETLKCE
-475 KQIKDL
+475 TQIKEI
-481 SEKIYKKNDIYFI
+481 SKSINEKKDIYFI

-530 LALIEDG
+530 LALIENG
-537 TPIIV
+537 TPVIV
-542 TASQNHLLD
+542 TASQHHLLD

-560 IARGAYVI
+560 KARGAYVI
-568 AIGDNQS
+568 AIGDNS
-575 EKLENISDEY
+575 SKKLQDISNDY
-585 VTLPDSNE
+585 VTLPEASE
-593 ILTTVIS
+593 MLSTIVS

>member
-1 MALFGSARDASLV
+1 MCGIIGYSGQ
-14 RSVNR
+14 R
-19 ELINNFVDME
+19 EPLPILLDG
-29 VAFYKLVLED
+29 LSRLEY
-39 SRANI
+39 R
-44 YDESDNKVYYS
+44 
-55 PMRIP
+55 
-60 CLIEKGEK
+60 
-68 NYVGDDAGYDSTREG
+68 GYDSAGIAIIDGESLTIEKKEG
-83 FFNFLRDDLKD
+83 KLQVLKD
-94 SNIKGNIGIG
+94 HLVDKEINGNIGIG
-104 HTRWATHGVPNDVN
+104 HTRWATHGVPSDEN
-118 AHPHSDNS
+118 AHPHYDNNQD
-126 EEFAIIHNGIIEN
+126 FAIIHNGIIEN
-139 YAEIKKDLLEEGF
+139 YAEMKEVLLNENN
-152 EFKSDTDTEVVAVE
+152 EFKSETDTEVVAVE
-166 LSRKWN
+166 LSRQWTGN
-172 GQLLKTVTDVAK
+172 LLETVSNVAK
-184 NLEGTYALVVTTT
+184 GLEGTYALVVTTI
-197 KEEGTIVAGRLMSP
+197 KEPETIVAGRMMSP
-211 LVLGVGENEV
+211 LVLGVGEDEV

-242 GDFVEIKNGQYKL
+242 GDFVEIKNGQYQL
-255 FDSELNEIE
+255 FDIDMNEIT
-264 REIQEIDWE
+264 REVQIIDWE
-273 VSEAEKLGH
+273 VSEAEKSGH

-296 IERTISGRLETTSKE
+296 IERTITGRLELGSE
-311 IPIKQDEASKY
+311 QIPIDLEHAKKF

-343 FEKVLGVPVSVELAS
+343 FEKVLGIPVSVELAS

-363 EPIVGENDLGIV
+363 EPIVGKNDLGIV

-386 AATELLKENGA
+386 AATELLKDNGS

-417 FYLHV
+417 LYLHV

-447 WDSANKLD
+447 WDEFNKLET
-455 VSFDEIAE
+455 SFDEISE
-463 LPKLIEETMDCE
+463 LPFLIKKALECE
-475 KQIKDL
+475 PQIKEISKSIND
-481 SEKIYKKNDIYFI
+481 KKDIYFI

-530 LALIEDG
+530 LALIEKG
-537 TPIIV
+537 TPVVV
-542 TASQNHLLD
+542 TASQHHLLD

-560 IARGAYVI
+560 KARGAYVI
-568 AIGDNQS
+568 AIGDNS
-575 EKLENISDEY
+575 SKKLQDISDNY
-585 VTLPDSNE
+585 VTLPEASE
-593 ILTTVIS
+593 MLSTIIS

>member
-1 MALFGSARDASLV
+1 MCGIIGYSGPKQPLPILLDGLSR
-14 RSVNR
+14 
-19 ELINNFVDME
+19 
-29 VAFYKLVLED
+29 LEY
-39 SRANI
+39 R
-44 YDESDNKVYYS
+44 
-55 PMRIP
+55 
-60 CLIEKGEK
+60 
-68 NYVGDDAGYDSTREG
+68 GYDSAGIAITDGQNLTIEKKEG
-83 FFNFLRDDLKD
+83 KLQVLK
-94 SNIKGNIGIG
+94 NHLLNKEINGNIGIG
-104 HTRWATHGVPNDVN
+104 HTRWATHGVPSDEN
-118 AHPHSDNS
+118 AHPHYDRNKD
-126 EEFAIIHNGIIEN
+126 FAIIHNGIIEN
-139 YAEIKKDLLEEGF
+139 YAEMKEELQRDNYQF
-152 EFKSDTDTEVVAVE
+152 ESETDTEVVAVE
-166 LSRKWN
+166 LSNQWTGN
-172 GQLLKTVTDVAK
+172 LLETVCKVAK
-184 NLEGTYALVVTTT
+184 ELVGTYALVVTTT
-197 KEEGTIVAGRLMSP
+197 KQPDTIVAGRMMSP
-211 LVLGVGENEV
+211 LVLGVGEGEV

-242 GDFVEIKNGQYKL
+242 GDFVEIKDGSYQL
-255 FDSELNEIE
+255 FDINMNKIS
-264 REIQEIDWE
+264 REIQEIDWK
-273 VSEAEKLGH
+273 VSEAEKSGH

-291 EQSEV
+291 EQAEV
-296 IERTISGRLETTSKE
+296 IERTITGRLEIGSEE
-311 IPIKQDEASKY
+311 IPVNLNMAKQF

-386 AATELLKENGA
+386 AATELLKENDA

-417 FYLHV
+417 LYLHV

-447 WDSANKLD
+447 WDESENLETT
-455 VSFDEIAE
+455 FDEIKQ
-463 LPKLIEETMDCE
+463 LPLLIKETLKCE
-475 KQIKDL
+475 SQIKEI
-481 SEKIYKKNDIYFI
+481 SKSINEKKDIYFI

-530 LALIEDG
+530 LALIENG
-537 TPIIV
+537 TPVIV
-542 TASQNHLLD
+542 TASQHHLLD

-560 IARGAYVI
+560 KARGAYVI
-568 AIGDNQS
+568 AIGDNS
-575 EKLENISDEY
+575 SKKLQDISNDY
-585 VTLPDSNE
+585 VTLPEASE
-593 ILTTVIS
+593 MLSTIVS

>member
-1 MALFGSARDASLV
+1 MCGIIGYSGPKQPLPIL
-14 RSVNR
+14 
-19 ELINNFVDME
+19 
-29 VAFYKLVLED
+29 LEGL
-39 SRANI
+39 SRLE
-44 YDESDNKVYYS
+44 Y
-55 PMRIP
+55 R
-60 CLIEKGEK
+60 
-68 NYVGDDAGYDSTREG
+68 GYDSAGIAITDGPNLTIEKKEG
-83 FFNFLRDDLKD
+83 KLQVLKD
-94 SNIKGNIGIG
+94 HLLNKEINGNIGIG
-104 HTRWATHGVPNDVN
+104 HTRWATHGVPSDEN
-118 AHPHSDNS
+118 AHPHYDRNKD
-126 EEFAIIHNGIIEN
+126 FAIIHNGIIEN
-139 YAEIKKDLLEEGF
+139 YAEMKEELQSDDYQF
-152 EFKSDTDTEVVAVE
+152 ESETDTEVVAVE
-166 LSRKWN
+166 LSKQWTGN
-172 GQLLKTVTDVAK
+172 LLETVCKVAK
-184 NLEGTYALVVTTT
+184 ELDGTYALVVTTT
-197 KEEGTIVAGRLMSP
+197 KQSDTIVAGRMMSP
-211 LVLGVGENEV
+211 LVLGVGEGEV

-242 GDFVEIKNGQYKL
+242 GDFVEIKDGSYQL
-255 FDSELNEIE
+255 FDINMNKIS
-264 REIQEIDWE
+264 REIQEIDWK
-273 VSEAEKLGH
+273 VSEAEKSGH

-291 EQSEV
+291 EQAEV
-296 IERTISGRLETTSKE
+296 IERTITGRLEIGSEE
-311 IPIKQDEASKY
+311 IPVDLNKAKQF

-386 AATELLKENGA
+386 AATELLKENDA

-417 FYLHV
+417 LYLHV

-447 WDSANKLD
+447 WDESENLETT
-455 VSFDEIAE
+455 FDEIKQ
-463 LPKLIEETMDCE
+463 LPFLIKETLKCE
-475 KQIKDL
+475 SQIKKI
-481 SEKIYKKNDIYFI
+481 SKSINEKKDIYFI

-530 LALIEDG
+530 LALIENG
-537 TPIIV
+537 TPVIV
-542 TASQNHLLD
+542 TASQHHLLD

-560 IARGAYVI
+560 KARGAYVI
-568 AIGDNQS
+568 AIGDNS
-575 EKLENISDEY
+575 SKKLQDISNDY
-585 VTLPDSNE
+585 VTLPEASE
-593 ILTTVIS
+593 MLSTIVS

>member
-1 MALFGSARDASLV
+1 MCGIIGYSGPKQPLPIL
-14 RSVNR
+14 
-19 ELINNFVDME
+19 
-29 VAFYKLVLED
+29 LEGL
-39 SRANI
+39 SRLE
-44 YDESDNKVYYS
+44 Y
-55 PMRIP
+55 R
-60 CLIEKGEK
+60 
-68 NYVGDDAGYDSTREG
+68 GYDSAGIAITDGPNLTIEKKEG
-83 FFNFLRDDLKD
+83 KLQVLKD
-94 SNIKGNIGIG
+94 HLLNKEINGNIGIG
-104 HTRWATHGVPNDVN
+104 HTRWATHGVPSDEN
-118 AHPHSDNS
+118 AHPHYDRNKD
-126 EEFAIIHNGIIEN
+126 FAIIHNGIIEN
-139 YAEIKKDLLEEGF
+139 YAEMKEELQSDDYQF
-152 EFKSDTDTEVVAVE
+152 ESETDTEVVAVE
-166 LSRKWN
+166 LSKQWTGN
-172 GQLLKTVTDVAK
+172 LLETVCKVAK
-184 NLEGTYALVVTTT
+184 ELDGTYALVVTTT
-197 KEEGTIVAGRLMSP
+197 KQSDTIVAGRMMSP
-211 LVLGVGENEV
+211 LVLGVGEGEV

-242 GDFVEIKNGQYKL
+242 GDFVEIKDGSYQL
-255 FDSELNEIE
+255 FDINMNKIS
-264 REIQEIDWE
+264 REVQEIDWE
-273 VSEAEKLGH
+273 VSEAEKSGH

-291 EQSEV
+291 EQAEV
-296 IERTISGRLETTSKE
+296 IERTLTGRLEIGSEE
-311 IPIKQDEASKY
+311 IPVDFNKAKQF

-386 AATELLKENGA
+386 AATELLKENNA

-402 VNVVGSSLARMADSV
+402 VNVVGSSLARMAESV
-417 FYLHV
+417 LYLHV

-447 WDSANKLD
+447 WDESENLETT
-455 VSFDEIAE
+455 FDEIKQ
-463 LPKLIEETMDCE
+463 LPFLIKETLKCE
-475 KQIKDL
+475 SQIKEI
-481 SEKIYKKNDIYFI
+481 SKSINEKKDIYFI

-530 LALIEDG
+530 LALIENG
-537 TPIIV
+537 TPVIV
-542 TASQNHLLD
+542 TASQHHLLD

-560 IARGAYVI
+560 KARGAYVI
-568 AIGDNQS
+568 AIGDNS
-575 EKLENISDEY
+575 SKKLQDISNDY
-585 VTLPDSNE
+585 VTLPEASE
-593 ILTTVIS
+593 MLSTIVS

>member
-1 MALFGSARDASLV
+1 MCGIIGYSGQ
-14 RSVNR
+14 R
-19 ELINNFVDME
+19 EPLPILLDG
-29 VAFYKLVLED
+29 LSRLEY
-39 SRANI
+39 R
-44 YDESDNKVYYS
+44 
-55 PMRIP
+55 
-60 CLIEKGEK
+60 
-68 NYVGDDAGYDSTREG
+68 GYDSAGIAIIDGESLTIEKKEG
-83 FFNFLRDDLKD
+83 KLQVLKD
-94 SNIKGNIGIG
+94 HLVDKEINGNIGIG
-104 HTRWATHGVPNDVN
+104 HTRWATHGVPSDEN
-118 AHPHSDNS
+118 AHPHYDNNQD
-126 EEFAIIHNGIIEN
+126 FAIIHNGIIEN
-139 YAEIKKDLLEEGF
+139 YAEMKEVLLNENN
-152 EFKSDTDTEVVAVE
+152 EFKSETDTEVVAVE
-166 LSRKWN
+166 LSRQWTGN
-172 GQLLKTVTDVAK
+172 LLETVCNVAK
-184 NLEGTYALVVTTT
+184 GLEGTYALVVTTI
-197 KEEGTIVAGRLMSP
+197 KEPETIVAGRMMSP
-211 LVLGVGENEV
+211 LVLGVGEDEV

-242 GDFVEIKNGQYKL
+242 GDFVEIKNGQYQL
-255 FDSELNEIE
+255 FDIDMNEIT
-264 REIQEIDWE
+264 REVQVIDWE
-273 VSEAEKLGH
+273 VSEAEKSGH

-296 IERTISGRLETTSKE
+296 IERTITGRLELGSE
-311 IPIKQDEASKY
+311 QIPIDLEHAKKF

-343 FEKVLGVPVSVELAS
+343 FEKVLGIPVSVELAS

-363 EPIVGENDLGIV
+363 EPIVGKNDLGIV

-386 AATELLKENGA
+386 AATELLKDNGS

-417 FYLHV
+417 LYLHV

-447 WDSANKLD
+447 WDEFNKLETY
-455 VSFDEIAE
+455 FDEISE
-463 LPKLIEETMDCE
+463 LPFLIKKALECE
-475 KQIKDL
+475 PQIKEISKSIND
-481 SEKIYKKNDIYFI
+481 KKDIYFI

-530 LALIEDG
+530 LALIEKG
-537 TPIIV
+537 TPVVV
-542 TASQNHLLD
+542 TASQHHLLD

-560 IARGAYVI
+560 KARGAYVI
-568 AIGDNQS
+568 AIGDNS
-575 EKLENISDEY
+575 SKKLQDISDNY
-585 VTLPDSNE
+585 VTLPEASE
-593 ILTTVIS
+593 MLSTIIS

>member
-1 MALFGSARDASLV
+1 MCGIIGYSGPKQPLPILLDGLSR
-14 RSVNR
+14 
-19 ELINNFVDME
+19 
-29 VAFYKLVLED
+29 LEY
-39 SRANI
+39 R
-44 YDESDNKVYYS
+44 
-55 PMRIP
+55 
-60 CLIEKGEK
+60 
-68 NYVGDDAGYDSTREG
+68 GYDSAGIAITDGQNLTIEKKEG
-83 FFNFLRDDLKD
+83 KLQVLKD
-94 SNIKGNIGIG
+94 HLLDKEINGNIGIG
-104 HTRWATHGVPNDVN
+104 HTRWATHGVPSDEN
-118 AHPHSDNS
+118 AHPHYDRNKD
-126 EEFAIIHNGIIEN
+126 FAIIHNGIIEN
-139 YAEIKKDLLEEGF
+139 YAEMKEELQSDDYQF
-152 EFKSDTDTEVVAVE
+152 ESETDTEVVAVE
-166 LSRKWN
+166 LSKQWTGN
-172 GQLLKTVTDVAK
+172 LLETVCKVAK
-184 NLEGTYALVVTTT
+184 ELDGTYALVVTTT
-197 KEEGTIVAGRLMSP
+197 KQSDTIVAGRMMSP
-211 LVLGVGENEV
+211 LVLGVGEGEV

-242 GDFVEIKNGQYKL
+242 GDFVEIKDGSYQL
-255 FDSELNEIE
+255 FDINMNKIS
-264 REIQEIDWE
+264 REVQEIDWK
-273 VSEAEKLGH
+273 VSEAEKSGH

-291 EQSEV
+291 EQAEV
-296 IERTISGRLETTSKE
+296 IERTITGRLEIGSEE
-311 IPIKQDEASKY
+311 IPVDLDKAKQF

-363 EPIVGENDLGIV
+363 EPIVGKNDLGIV

-386 AATELLKENGA
+386 AATELLKENNA

-417 FYLHV
+417 LYLHV

-447 WDSANKLD
+447 WDESENLETT
-455 VSFDEIAE
+455 FDEIKQ
-463 LPKLIEETMDCE
+463 LPSLIKETLKCE
-475 KQIKDL
+475 TQIKEI
-481 SEKIYKKNDIYFI
+481 SKSINEKKDIYFI

-530 LALIEDG
+530 LALIENG
-537 TPIIV
+537 TPVIV
-542 TASQNHLLD
+542 TASQHHLLD

-560 IARGAYVI
+560 KARGAYVI
-568 AIGDNQS
+568 AIGDNS
-575 EKLENISDEY
+575 SKKLQDISNDY
-585 VTLPDSNE
+585 VTLPEASE
-593 ILTTVIS
+593 MLSTIVS

>member
-1 MALFGSARDASLV
+1 MCGIIGYSGQ
-14 RSVNR
+14 R
-19 ELINNFVDME
+19 EPLPILLDG
-29 VAFYKLVLED
+29 LSRLEY
-39 SRANI
+39 R
-44 YDESDNKVYYS
+44 
-55 PMRIP
+55 
-60 CLIEKGEK
+60 
-68 NYVGDDAGYDSTREG
+68 GYDSAGIAIIDGESLTIEKKEG
-83 FFNFLRDDLKD
+83 KLQVLKD
-94 SNIKGNIGIG
+94 HLVDKEINGNIGIG
-104 HTRWATHGVPNDVN
+104 HTRWATHGVPSDEN
-118 AHPHSDNS
+118 AHPHYDNNQ
-126 EEFAIIHNGIIEN
+126 EFAIIHNGIIEN
-139 YAEIKKDLLEEGF
+139 YAEMKEVLLNENN
-152 EFKSDTDTEVVAVE
+152 EFKSETDTEVVAVE
-166 LSRKWN
+166 LSRQWTGN
-172 GQLLKTVTDVAK
+172 LLETVCNVAK
-184 NLEGTYALVVTTT
+184 GLEGTYALVVTTI
-197 KEEGTIVAGRLMSP
+197 KEPETIVAGRMMSP
-211 LVLGVGENEV
+211 LVLGVGEDEV

-242 GDFVEIKNGQYKL
+242 GDFVEIKNGQYQL
-255 FDSELNEIE
+255 FDIDMNEIT
-264 REIQEIDWE
+264 REVQVIDWE
-273 VSEAEKLGH
+273 VSEAEKSGH

-296 IERTISGRLETTSKE
+296 IERTITGRLELGSE
-311 IPIKQDEASKY
+311 QIPIDLKHAKKF

-343 FEKVLGVPVSVELAS
+343 FEKVLGIPVSVELAS

-363 EPIVGENDLGIV
+363 EPIVGKNDLGIV

-386 AATELLKENGA
+386 AATELLKDNGS

-417 FYLHV
+417 LYLHV

-447 WDSANKLD
+447 WDEFNKLET
-455 VSFDEIAE
+455 SFDEISE
-463 LPKLIEETMDCE
+463 LPFLIKKALECE
-475 KQIKDL
+475 PQIKEISKSIND
-481 SEKIYKKNDIYFI
+481 KKDIYFI

-530 LALIEDG
+530 LALIEKG
-537 TPIIV
+537 TPVVV
-542 TASQNHLLD
+542 TASQHHLLD

-560 IARGAYVI
+560 KARGAYVI
-568 AIGDNQS
+568 AIGDNS
-575 EKLENISDEY
+575 SKKLQDISDNY
-585 VTLPDSNE
+585 VTLPEASE
-593 ILTTVIS
+593 MLSTIIS

>member
-1 MALFGSARDASLV
+1 MCGIVGYSGPKEPLPILLGGLSR
-14 RSVNR
+14 
-19 ELINNFVDME
+19 
-29 VAFYKLVLED
+29 LEY
-39 SRANI
+39 R
-44 YDESDNKVYYS
+44 
-55 PMRIP
+55 
-60 CLIEKGEK
+60 
-68 NYVGDDAGYDSTREG
+68 GYDSSGIAILNNNDLIVEKKEG
-83 FFNFLRDDLKD
+83 KLSSLIQHLEGKT
-94 SNIKGNIGIG
+94 IKGSIGIG
-104 HTRWATHGVPNDVN
+104 HTRWATHGVPSDKN
-118 AHPHSDNS
+118 AHPHSDNQN
-126 EEFAIIHNGIIEN
+126 EFAIIHNGIVEN
-139 YAEIKKDLLEEGF
+139 YSEMKDELIEQGYNF
-152 EFKSDTDTEVVAVE
+152 SSDTDTEVVAVE
-166 LSRKWN
+166 LSKEWS
-172 GQLLKTVTDVAK
+172 GDLLETVLNVAK
-184 NLEGTYALVVTTT
+184 KLEGTYALVVTTV
-197 KEEGTIVAGRLMSP
+197 KQPDVIVAGRMMSP
-211 LVLGVGENEV
+211 LVLGIGDDEV

-242 GDFVEIKNGQYKL
+242 GDFVKIENGHFEL
-255 FDSELNEIE
+255 FDINKNKIS
-264 REIQEIDWE
+264 REIQVIDWE
-273 VSEAEKLGH
+273 VSEAEKGGH

-291 EQSEV
+291 EQPEV
-296 IERTISGRLETTSKE
+296 IERTISGRLAGSESDIPISKE
-311 IPIKQDEASKY
+311 EAQKF

-363 EPIVGENDLGIV
+363 EPIVGKNDLGIV

-386 AATELLKENGA
+386 AATELLKENNA
-397 HVLAL
+397 HVLAF

-417 FYLHV
+417 LYLHV

-435 GMLVGQLLLAKH
+435 GMLIGQLLVAKH
-447 WDSANKLD
+447 WDEENKLNI
-455 VSFDEIAE
+455 SYDEINE
-463 LPKLIEETMDCE
+463 LPKLIQETLNCE
-475 KQIKDL
+475 DQIKSL
-481 SEKIYKKNDIYFI
+481 SKKISKKKDIYFI

-530 LALIEDG
+530 LALIEDD
-537 TPIIV
+537 TPVIV

-568 AIGDNQS
+568 SIGDNS
-575 EKLENISDEY
+575 SKKLEDISNEY
-585 VTLPDSNE
+585 VTLP
-593 ILTTVIS
+593 TTSEVLSTIIS

>member
-1 MALFGSARDASLV
+1 MCGIIGYSGPKQPLPIL
-14 RSVNR
+14 
-19 ELINNFVDME
+19 
-29 VAFYKLVLED
+29 LEGL
-39 SRANI
+39 SRLE
-44 YDESDNKVYYS
+44 Y
-55 PMRIP
+55 R
-60 CLIEKGEK
+60 
-68 NYVGDDAGYDSTREG
+68 GYDSAGIAISDGPNLTIEKKEG
-83 FFNFLRDDLKD
+83 KLQVLKD
-94 SNIKGNIGIG
+94 HLLNTEIKGNIGIG
-104 HTRWATHGVPNDVN
+104 HTRWATHGVPSDEN
-118 AHPHSDNS
+118 AHPHYDRNKD
-126 EEFAIIHNGIIEN
+126 FAIIHNGIIEN
-139 YAEIKKDLLEEGF
+139 YAEMKEELQSDDYQF
-152 EFKSDTDTEVVAVE
+152 ESETDTEVVAVE
-166 LSRKWN
+166 LSKQWTGN
-172 GQLLKTVTDVAK
+172 LLETVCKVAK
-184 NLEGTYALVVTTT
+184 ELDGTYALVVTTT
-197 KEEGTIVAGRLMSP
+197 KQSDTIVAGRMMSP
-211 LVLGVGENEV
+211 LVLGVGEGEV

-242 GDFVEIKNGQYKL
+242 GDFVEIKDGSYQL
-255 FDSELNEIE
+255 FDINMNKIS
-264 REIQEIDWE
+264 REVQEIDWE
-273 VSEAEKLGH
+273 VSEAEKSGH

-291 EQSEV
+291 EQAEV
-296 IERTISGRLETTSKE
+296 IERTITGRLEIGSEE
-311 IPIKQDEASKY
+311 IPVDFNKAKQF

-386 AATELLKENGA
+386 AATELLKENNA

-417 FYLHV
+417 LYLHV

-447 WDSANKLD
+447 WDESENLETT
-455 VSFDEIAE
+455 FDEIKQ
-463 LPKLIEETMDCE
+463 LPFLIKETLKCE
-475 KQIKDL
+475 SQIKEI
-481 SEKIYKKNDIYFI
+481 SKSINEKKDIYFI

-530 LALIEDG
+530 LALIENG
-537 TPIIV
+537 TPVIV
-542 TASQNHLLD
+542 TASQHHLLD

-560 IARGAYVI
+560 KARGAYVI
-568 AIGDNQS
+568 AIGDNS
-575 EKLENISDEY
+575 SKKLQDISNDY
-585 VTLPDSNE
+585 VTLPEASE
-593 ILTTVIS
+593 MLSTIVS

>member
-1 MALFGSARDASLV
+1 LPI
-14 RSVNR
+14 
-19 ELINNFVDME
+19 LING
-29 VAFYKLVLED
+29 LSRLEY
-39 SRANI
+39 R
-44 YDESDNKVYYS
+44 
-55 PMRIP
+55 
-60 CLIEKGEK
+60 
-68 NYVGDDAGYDSTREG
+68 GYDSAGIAISDGNKITVEKKEG
-83 FFNFLRDDLKD
+83 KLDVLKNHLKD

-475 KQIKDL
+475 KQIKDI

>member
-1 MALFGSARDASLV
+1 MCGIIGYSGPKEPLPI
-14 RSVNR
+14 
-19 ELINNFVDME
+19 LISG
-29 VAFYKLVLED
+29 LSRLEY
-39 SRANI
+39 R
-44 YDESDNKVYYS
+44 
-55 PMRIP
+55 
-60 CLIEKGEK
+60 
-68 NYVGDDAGYDSTREG
+68 GYDSAGVALIDGDNLSIEKKEG
-83 FFNFLRDDLKD
+83 KLSVLKEHLEGA
-94 SNIKGNIGIG
+94 SIKGNIGIG
-104 HTRWATHGVPNDVN
+104 HTRWATHGVPSDVN
-118 AHPHSDNS
+118 AHPHADNAN
-126 EEFAIIHNGIIEN
+126 EFAIIHNGIIEN
-139 YAEIKKDLLEEGF
+139 YAELKDDLIQDDYSFISE
-152 EFKSDTDTEVVAVE
+152 TDTEVVAVE

-172 GQLLKTVTDVAK
+172 GELLDTVLDVAK
-184 NLEGTYALVVTTT
+184 SLDGTYALVVTST
-197 KEEGTIVAGRLMSP
+197 KQPGTIVAGRMMSP
-211 LVLGVGENEV
+211 LVLGVGEGEV

-229 ILEHTNKMIFLEN
+229 ILEYTNKMIFLEN
-242 GDFVEIKNGQYKL
+242 GDFVEINDGNYTLYDIEK
-255 FDSELNEIE
+255 NEIT
-264 REIQEIDWE
+264 RDIQVIDWE
-273 VSEAEKLGH
+273 VSEAEKAGH

-291 EQSEV
+291 EQAEV
-296 IERTISGRLETTSKE
+296 IERTITGRIEKNSTE
-311 IPIKQDEASKY
+311 IPIHLDQAKKF

-343 FEKVLGVPVSVELAS
+343 FEKVLGIPVSVELAS

-402 VNVVGSSLARMADSV
+402 VNVVGSSLARMSDSV

-447 WDSANKLD
+447 WDSADKLD
-455 VSFDEIAE
+455 VSFDEISE
-463 LPKLIEETMDCE
+463 LPKLIDQTMACE
-475 KQIKDL
+475 KQIKDI

-537 TPIIV
+537 TPVIV

-575 EKLENISDEY
+575 KKLENISDEY

>member
-1 MALFGSARDASLV
+1 MCGIVGYSGPKEPLPILLGGLSR
-14 RSVNR
+14 
-19 ELINNFVDME
+19 
-29 VAFYKLVLED
+29 LEY
-39 SRANI
+39 R
-44 YDESDNKVYYS
+44 
-55 PMRIP
+55 
-60 CLIEKGEK
+60 
-68 NYVGDDAGYDSTREG
+68 GYDSAGIAILNNNDLIVEKKEG
-83 FFNFLRDDLKD
+83 KLSSLVQHLEGRT
-94 SNIKGNIGIG
+94 IKGNIGIG
-104 HTRWATHGVPNDVN
+104 HTRWATHGVPSDKN
-118 AHPHSDNS
+118 AHPHSDNQN
-126 EEFAIIHNGIIEN
+126 EFAIIHNGIVEN
-139 YAEIKKDLLEEGF
+139 YSEMKNELIEQGYTF
-152 EFKSDTDTEVVAVE
+152 SSDTDTEVVAVE
-166 LSRKWN
+166 LSKEWS
-172 GQLLKTVTDVAK
+172 GDLLETVLNVAK
-184 NLEGTYALVVTTT
+184 KLEGTYALVVTTV
-197 KEEGTIVAGRLMSP
+197 KQPDVIVAGRMMSP
-211 LVLGVGENEV
+211 LVLGVGDDEV

-242 GDFVEIKNGQYKL
+242 GDFVKIENGRFEL
-255 FDSELNEIE
+255 FDINKNKIS
-264 REIQEIDWE
+264 REIQVIDWE
-273 VSEAEKLGH
+273 VSEAEKGGH

-291 EQSEV
+291 EQPEV
-296 IERTISGRLETTSKE
+296 IERTISGRLAGIESDIPISKE
-311 IPIKQDEASKY
+311 EAQKF

-363 EPIVGENDLGIV
+363 EPIVGKNDLGIV

-386 AATELLKENGA
+386 AATELLKENDA
-397 HVLAL
+397 HVLAF

-417 FYLHV
+417 LYLHV

-435 GMLVGQLLLAKH
+435 GMLIGQLLVAKH
-447 WDSANKLD
+447 WDEENKLNI
-455 VSFDEIAE
+455 SYDEINE
-463 LPKLIEETMDCE
+463 LPKLIQETLNCE
-475 KQIKDL
+475 DQIKSL
-481 SEKIYKKNDIYFI
+481 SKKISKKKDIYFI

-530 LALIEDG
+530 LALIEDD
-537 TPIIV
+537 TPVIV

-568 AIGDNQS
+568 SIGDNS
-575 EKLENISDEY
+575 SKKLEDISNEY
-585 VTLPDSNE
+585 VTLP
-593 ILTTVIS
+593 TTSEVLSTIIS

>member
-1 MALFGSARDASLV
+1 MCGIIGYSGPKQPLPIL
-14 RSVNR
+14 
-19 ELINNFVDME
+19 
-29 VAFYKLVLED
+29 LEGL
-39 SRANI
+39 SRLE
-44 YDESDNKVYYS
+44 Y
-55 PMRIP
+55 R
-60 CLIEKGEK
+60 
-68 NYVGDDAGYDSTREG
+68 GYDSAGIAISDGPNLTIEKKEG
-83 FFNFLRDDLKD
+83 KLQVLKD
-94 SNIKGNIGIG
+94 HLINKEINGNIGIG
-104 HTRWATHGVPNDVN
+104 HTRWATHGIPSDEN
-118 AHPHSDNS
+118 AHPHYDRNKD
-126 EEFAIIHNGIIEN
+126 FAIIHNGIIEN
-139 YAEIKKDLLEEGF
+139 YAEMKEELQSDDYQF
-152 EFKSDTDTEVVAVE
+152 ESETDTEVVAVE
-166 LSRKWN
+166 LSKQWTGN
-172 GQLLKTVTDVAK
+172 LLETVCKVAK
-184 NLEGTYALVVTTT
+184 ELDGTYALVVTTT
-197 KEEGTIVAGRLMSP
+197 KQSDTIVAGRMMSP
-211 LVLGVGENEV
+211 LVLGVGEGEV

-242 GDFVEIKNGQYKL
+242 GDFVEIKDGSYQL
-255 FDSELNEIE
+255 FDINMNKIS
-264 REIQEIDWE
+264 REVQEIDWE
-273 VSEAEKLGH
+273 VSEAEKSGH

-291 EQSEV
+291 EQAEV
-296 IERTISGRLETTSKE
+296 IERTITGRLEIGSEE
-311 IPIKQDEASKY
+311 IPVDLNKAKQF

-386 AATELLKENGA
+386 AATELLKENNA

-402 VNVVGSSLARMADSV
+402 VNVVGSSLARMAESV
-417 FYLHV
+417 LYLHV

-447 WDSANKLD
+447 WDESENLETT
-455 VSFDEIAE
+455 FDEIKQ
-463 LPKLIEETMDCE
+463 LPFLIKETLKCE
-475 KQIKDL
+475 SQIKEI
-481 SEKIYKKNDIYFI
+481 SKSINEKKDIYFI

-530 LALIEDG
+530 LALIENG
-537 TPIIV
+537 TPVIV
-542 TASQNHLLD
+542 TASQHHLLD

-560 IARGAYVI
+560 KARGAYVI
-568 AIGDNQS
+568 AIGDNS
-575 EKLENISDEY
+575 SKKLQDISNDY
-585 VTLPDSNE
+585 VTLPEASE
-593 ILTTVIS
+593 MLSTIVS

>member
-1 MALFGSARDASLV
+1 MCGIIGYSGPKQPLPILLGGLSR
-14 RSVNR
+14 
-19 ELINNFVDME
+19 
-29 VAFYKLVLED
+29 LEY
-39 SRANI
+39 R
-44 YDESDNKVYYS
+44 
-55 PMRIP
+55 
-60 CLIEKGEK
+60 
-68 NYVGDDAGYDSTREG
+68 GYDSAGIAISDGENIIIEKKEG
-83 FFNFLRDDLKD
+83 KLQVLKD
-94 SNIKGNIGIG
+94 HLLDTKIKGNIGIG
-104 HTRWATHGVPNDVN
+104 HTRWATHGVPSDEN
-118 AHPHSDNS
+118 AHPHYDNNQD
-126 EEFAIIHNGIIEN
+126 FAIIHNGIIEN
-139 YAEIKKDLLEEGF
+139 YAEIKEELQKEDYQF
-152 EFKSDTDTEVVAVE
+152 ESETDTEVVAVE
-166 LSRKWN
+166 LSRQWTGN
-172 GQLLKTVTDVAK
+172 LLETVCKVAK
-184 NLEGTYALVVTTT
+184 ELDGTYALVVTTT
-197 KEEGTIVAGRLMSP
+197 KQSNTIVAGRMMSP
-211 LVLGVGENEV
+211 LVLGVGDGEV

-242 GDFVEIKNGQYKL
+242 GDFVEIKNGNYQL
-255 FDSELNEIE
+255 FDINMNKVT
-264 REIQEIDWE
+264 RDIQEIDWE
-273 VSEAEKLGH
+273 VSEAEKSGH
-282 DHFMYKEIL
+282 DHYMYKEIL

-296 IERTISGRLETTSKE
+296 IERTIAGRLEVGSEE
-311 IPIKQDEASKY
+311 IPIDLKKAKQF

-386 AATELLKENGA
+386 AATELLKENNS

-417 FYLHV
+417 LYLHV

-447 WDSANKLD
+447 WDESNKLETT
-455 VSFDEIAE
+455 FNEIKQ
-463 LPKLIEETMDCE
+463 LPSLIKETLKCE
-475 KQIKDL
+475 AQIKEI
-481 SEKIYKKNDIYFI
+481 SKSINEKKDIYFI

-530 LALIEDG
+530 LALIQDG
-537 TPIIV
+537 TPVIV
-542 TASQNHLLD
+542 TASQHHLLD

-560 IARGAYVI
+560 KARGAYVI
-568 AIGDNQS
+568 AIGDNS
-575 EKLENISDEY
+575 SKKLQDISDDY
-585 VTLPDSNE
+585 VTLPEASE
-593 ILTTVIS
+593 MLSTIVS

>member
-1 MALFGSARDASLV
+1 MCGIVGYSGPKEPLPI
-14 RSVNR
+14 
-19 ELINNFVDME
+19 LING
-29 VAFYKLVLED
+29 LSRLEY
-39 SRANI
+39 R
-44 YDESDNKVYYS
+44 
-55 PMRIP
+55 
-60 CLIEKGEK
+60 
-68 NYVGDDAGYDSTREG
+68 GYDSAGIAISDGNKITVEKKEG
-83 FFNFLRDDLKD
+83 KLDVLKNHLKD

-273 VSEAEKLGH
+273 VSEAEKLGY

-475 KQIKDL
+475 KQIKDI

-628 VTVE
+628 VTCLLYTSPSPRDKRQSRMPSSA

>member
-1 MALFGSARDASLV
+1 MCGIVGYSGPKEPLPILLGGLSR
-14 RSVNR
+14 
-19 ELINNFVDME
+19 
-29 VAFYKLVLED
+29 LEY
-39 SRANI
+39 R
-44 YDESDNKVYYS
+44 
-55 PMRIP
+55 
-60 CLIEKGEK
+60 
-68 NYVGDDAGYDSTREG
+68 GYDSAGIAILNNNDLIVEKKEG
-83 FFNFLRDDLKD
+83 KLSSLVQHLEGK
-94 SNIKGNIGIG
+94 SIKGNIGIG
-104 HTRWATHGVPNDVN
+104 HTRWATHGVPSDKN
-118 AHPHSDNS
+118 AHPHSDNQN
-126 EEFAIIHNGIIEN
+126 EFAIIHNGIVEN
-139 YAEIKKDLLEEGF
+139 YSEMKNELIEQGYTF
-152 EFKSDTDTEVVAVE
+152 SSDTDTEVVAVE
-166 LSRKWN
+166 LSKEWS
-172 GQLLKTVTDVAK
+172 GDLLETVLNVAK
-184 NLEGTYALVVTTT
+184 KLEGTYALVVTTV
-197 KEEGTIVAGRLMSP
+197 KQPDVIVAGRMMSP
-211 LVLGVGENEV
+211 LVLGVGDDEV

-242 GDFVEIKNGQYKL
+242 GDFVKIENGHFEL
-255 FDSELNEIE
+255 FDINKNKIS
-264 REIQEIDWE
+264 REIQVIDWE
-273 VSEAEKLGH
+273 VSEAEKGGH

-291 EQSEV
+291 EQPEV
-296 IERTISGRLETTSKE
+296 IERTISGRLAGIESDIPISKE
-311 IPIKQDEASKY
+311 EAQKF

-363 EPIVGENDLGIV
+363 EPIVGKNDLGIV

-386 AATELLKENGA
+386 AATELLKENDA
-397 HVLAL
+397 HVLAF

-417 FYLHV
+417 LYLHV

-435 GMLVGQLLLAKH
+435 GMLIGQLLVAKH
-447 WDSANKLD
+447 WDEENKLNI
-455 VSFDEIAE
+455 SYDEINE
-463 LPKLIEETMDCE
+463 LPKLIQETLNCE
-475 KQIKDL
+475 DQIKSL
-481 SEKIYKKNDIYFI
+481 SKKISKKKDIYFI

-530 LALIEDG
+530 LALIEDD
-537 TPIIV
+537 TPVIV

-568 AIGDNQS
+568 SIGDNS
-575 EKLENISDEY
+575 SKKLEDISNEY
-585 VTLPDSNE
+585 VTLP
-593 ILTTVIS
+593 TTSEVLSTIIS

>member
-1 MALFGSARDASLV
+1 MCGIIGYSGPKQPLPILLDGLSR
-14 RSVNR
+14 
-19 ELINNFVDME
+19 
-29 VAFYKLVLED
+29 LEY
-39 SRANI
+39 R
-44 YDESDNKVYYS
+44 
-55 PMRIP
+55 
-60 CLIEKGEK
+60 
-68 NYVGDDAGYDSTREG
+68 GYDSAGIAITDGQNLTIEKKEG
-83 FFNFLRDDLKD
+83 KLQVLKD
-94 SNIKGNIGIG
+94 HLLNKEINGNIGIG
-104 HTRWATHGVPNDVN
+104 HTRWATHGVPSDEN
-118 AHPHSDNS
+118 AHPHYDRNKD
-126 EEFAIIHNGIIEN
+126 FAIIHNGIIEN
-139 YAEIKKDLLEEGF
+139 YAEMKEELQSDDYQF
-152 EFKSDTDTEVVAVE
+152 ESETDTEVVAVE
-166 LSRKWN
+166 LSKQWTGN
-172 GQLLKTVTDVAK
+172 LLETVCKVAK
-184 NLEGTYALVVTTT
+184 ELDGTYALVVTTT
-197 KEEGTIVAGRLMSP
+197 KQSDTIVAGRMMSP
-211 LVLGVGENEV
+211 LVLGVGEGEV

-242 GDFVEIKNGQYKL
+242 GDFVEIKDGSYQL
-255 FDSELNEIE
+255 FDINMNKIS
-264 REIQEIDWE
+264 REVQEIDWK
-273 VSEAEKLGH
+273 VSEAEKSGY

-291 EQSEV
+291 EQAEV
-296 IERTISGRLETTSKE
+296 IERTITGRLEIGSEE
-311 IPIKQDEASKY
+311 IPVDLNKAKQF

-386 AATELLKENGA
+386 AATELLKENNA

-417 FYLHV
+417 LYLHV

-447 WDSANKLD
+447 WDESENLETT
-455 VSFDEIAE
+455 FDEIKQ
-463 LPKLIEETMDCE
+463 LPFLIKETLKCE
-475 KQIKDL
+475 SQIKEI
-481 SEKIYKKNDIYFI
+481 SKSINEKKDIYFI

-530 LALIEDG
+530 LALIENG
-537 TPIIV
+537 TPVIV
-542 TASQNHLLD
+542 TASQHHLLD

-560 IARGAYVI
+560 KARGAYVI
-568 AIGDNQS
+568 AIGDNS
-575 EKLENISDEY
+575 SKKLQDISNDY
-585 VTLPDSNE
+585 VTLPEASE
-593 ILTTVIS
+593 MLSTIVS

>member
-1 MALFGSARDASLV
+1 MCGIIGYSGPKQPLPILLDGLSR
-14 RSVNR
+14 
-19 ELINNFVDME
+19 
-29 VAFYKLVLED
+29 LEY
-39 SRANI
+39 R
-44 YDESDNKVYYS
+44 
-55 PMRIP
+55 
-60 CLIEKGEK
+60 
-68 NYVGDDAGYDSTREG
+68 GYDSAGIAITDGQNLTIEKKECK
-83 FFNFLRDDLKD
+83 LQVLK
-94 SNIKGNIGIG
+94 NHLLNKEINGNIGIG
-104 HTRWATHGVPNDVN
+104 HTRWATHGVPSDEN
-118 AHPHSDNS
+118 AHPHYDRDKD
-126 EEFAIIHNGIIEN
+126 FAIIHNGIIEN
-139 YAEIKKDLLEEGF
+139 YAEMKEELQRDNYQF
-152 EFKSDTDTEVVAVE
+152 ESETDTEVVAVE
-166 LSRKWN
+166 LSNQWTGN
-172 GQLLKTVTDVAK
+172 LLETVCKVAK
-184 NLEGTYALVVTTT
+184 ELVGTYALVVTTT
-197 KEEGTIVAGRLMSP
+197 KQPDTIVAGRMMSP
-211 LVLGVGENEV
+211 LVLGVGEGEV

-242 GDFVEIKNGQYKL
+242 GDFVEIKDGSYQL
-255 FDSELNEIE
+255 FDINMNKIS
-264 REIQEIDWE
+264 REIQEIDWK
-273 VSEAEKLGH
+273 VSEAEKSGH

-291 EQSEV
+291 EQAEV
-296 IERTISGRLETTSKE
+296 IERTITGRLEIGSEE
-311 IPIKQDEASKY
+311 IPVDLNMAKQF

-386 AATELLKENGA
+386 AATELLKENDA

-417 FYLHV
+417 LYLHV

-447 WDSANKLD
+447 WDESENLETT
-455 VSFDEIAE
+455 FDEIKQ
-463 LPKLIEETMDCE
+463 LPLLIKETLKCE
-475 KQIKDL
+475 SQIKEI
-481 SEKIYKKNDIYFI
+481 SKSINEKKDIYFI

-530 LALIEDG
+530 LALIENG
-537 TPIIV
+537 TPVIV
-542 TASQNHLLD
+542 TASQHHLLD

-560 IARGAYVI
+560 KARGAYVI
-568 AIGDNQS
+568 AIGDNS
-575 EKLENISDEY
+575 SKKLQDISNDY
-585 VTLPDSNE
+585 VTLPEASE
-593 ILTTVIS
+593 MLSTIVS

>member
-1 MALFGSARDASLV
+1 MCGIIGYSGPKQPLPILLGGLSR
-14 RSVNR
+14 
-19 ELINNFVDME
+19 
-29 VAFYKLVLED
+29 LEY
-39 SRANI
+39 R
-44 YDESDNKVYYS
+44 
-55 PMRIP
+55 
-60 CLIEKGEK
+60 
-68 NYVGDDAGYDSTREG
+68 GYDSAGIAISDGENIIIEKKEG
-83 FFNFLRDDLKD
+83 KLQVLKD
-94 SNIKGNIGIG
+94 HLLDTKIKGNIGIG
-104 HTRWATHGVPNDVN
+104 HTRWATHGVPSDEN
-118 AHPHSDNS
+118 AHPHYDNNQD
-126 EEFAIIHNGIIEN
+126 FAIIHNGIIEN
-139 YAEIKKDLLEEGF
+139 YAEIKEELQKEDYQF
-152 EFKSDTDTEVVAVE
+152 ESETDTEVVAVE
-166 LSRKWN
+166 LSRQWTGN
-172 GQLLKTVTDVAK
+172 LLETVCKVAK
-184 NLEGTYALVVTTT
+184 ELDGTYALVVTTT
-197 KEEGTIVAGRLMSP
+197 KQSNTIVAGRMMSP
-211 LVLGVGENEV
+211 LVLGVGDGEV

-242 GDFVEIKNGQYKL
+242 GDFVEIKDGNYQL
-255 FDSELNEIE
+255 FDINMNKVT
-264 REIQEIDWE
+264 RNIQEIDWE

-282 DHFMYKEIL
+282 DHYMYKEIL

-296 IERTISGRLETTSKE
+296 IERTIAGRLEVGSEE
-311 IPIKQDEASKY
+311 IPIDLKKAKQF

-386 AATELLKENGA
+386 AATELLKENNS

-417 FYLHV
+417 LYLHV

-447 WDSANKLD
+447 WDESNKLETT
-455 VSFDEIAE
+455 FNEIKQ
-463 LPKLIEETMDCE
+463 LPSLIKETLKCE
-475 KQIKDL
+475 AQIKEI
-481 SEKIYKKNDIYFI
+481 SKSINEKKDIYFI

-530 LALIEDG
+530 LALIQDG
-537 TPIIV
+537 TPVIV
-542 TASQNHLLD
+542 TASQHHLLD

-560 IARGAYVI
+560 KARGAYVI
-568 AIGDNQS
+568 AIGDNS
-575 EKLENISDEY
+575 SKKLQDISDDY
-585 VTLPDSNE
+585 VTLPEASE
-593 ILTTVIS
+593 MLSTIVS